1 MEKMNIGPKARYL
14 YSVRAERGDIVR
26 LCSEAVD
33 NALDAMARN
42 VHIEI
47 ADGEIK
53 FTDDGLGVL
62 QKDFP
67 ALFTLGDHVQ
77 HKTTKLG
84 RFGVGITNQAINAA
98 DLMEVRSISA
108 DGSFICKVNWRDVL
122 TQGWEVDAAFRL
134 PMVVGTPTGTT
145 IKLSAVRKLKPF
157 TIGKVIDDLAE
168 GFYPAIAEG
177 RKITVNGVA
186 VPLLADPPM
195 TEIVVQTFSFT
206 DGRSAMLRAGLLIEP
221 AKINR
226 VHVGFEHRVI
236 KPSSTLGCGN
246 YTGLSNMFARVQLIG
261 ARWALSTFKNDIT
274 NEDQLDE
281 LEDAVEAAMTP
292 ILEKCGNVSMEA
304 RVAAIGELVNSML
317 PEEMAAARPHHKK
330 KGVPNPTG
338 NTKTGK
344 TGTVDVANS
353 DPAAGPAK
361 AHRAPQKD
369 RLLITFEGRDK
380 EHGIGWFEAGRTNRV
395 HLSRDNP
402 SIAHLFQHRDDRFIA
417 IALHIVALMMFE
429 HGREAA
435 NPQLQFRFLSYGL
448 RVARHLSLDDAALPK
463 QAG

>member
-1 MEKMNIGPKARYL
+1 MEKMNIGPKARFL
-14 YSVRAERGDIVR
+14 ASVRAERADIVR

-33 NALDAMARN
+33 NAFDALARN

-47 ADGEIK
+47 ADNEIK
-53 FTDDGLGVL
+53 FIDDGLGIL
-62 QKDFP
+62 QKNFP

-134 PMVVGTPTGTT
+134 PMAVGTPTGTV
-145 IKLSAVRKLKPF
+145 IKLSAVRRLKTF
-157 TIGKVIDDLAE
+157 TIHKVIDDLAE
-168 GFYPAIAEG
+168 AFYPALAEG
-177 RKITVNGVA
+177 QTITVNGIS
-186 VPLLADPPM
+186 VPVTADPPM
-195 TEIVVQTFSFT
+195 TGIIAQTFSFD
-206 DGRSAMLRAGLLIEP
+206 DGRSAVLRGGLLAEP
-221 AKINR
+221 SKINR

-236 KPSSTLGCGN
+236 KPGSTLGCGN
-246 YTGLSNMFARVQLIG
+246 YTGLDNMFARVQLIG
-261 ARWALSTFKNDIT
+261 ARWALSTFKNDIS

-281 LEDAVEAAMTP
+281 LEDAVETAMTS

-369 RLLITFEGRDK
+369 RLLITFEGRDG

-402 SIAHLFQHRDDRFIA
+402 SIAQLFQHRDDRFIA

-448 RVARHLSLDDAALPK
+448 RVARHLSLDDATLPK